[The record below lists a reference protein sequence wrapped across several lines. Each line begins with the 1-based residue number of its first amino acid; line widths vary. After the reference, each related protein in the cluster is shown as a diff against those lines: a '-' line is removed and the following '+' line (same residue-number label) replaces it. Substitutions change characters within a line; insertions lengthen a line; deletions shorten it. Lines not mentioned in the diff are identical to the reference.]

1 MQPCAPQHHVLIHE
15 SWGFLPGICPLAFGG
30 NVDTSNETY
39 VYDVLARFGPNF
51 WETNPAR
58 RGIAMADV
66 QSEVAFGRAAAS
78 FDVHE
83 SDYLV
88 LVSER
93 VSTMEAM
100 AFRFPQASDFEDFM
114 KKVVRTKSAYRD
126 REGMVVTYPR
136 SQVKAWDD

>member
-1 MQPCAPQHHVLIHE
+1 MCVMSQQDSAQVI
-15 SWGFLPGICPLAFGG
+15 
-30 NVDTSNETY
+30 
-39 VYDVLARFGPNF
+39 
-51 WETNPAR
+51 WENPAR

-100 AFRFPQASDFEDFM
+100 AFRFPQSSDFEDFV
-114 KKVVRTKSAYRD
+114 KKVVRTKAAYRD
-126 REGMVVTYPR
+126 REGSVATYPR
-136 SQVKAWDD
+136 PQVMAWDDYRHHEDVGCLRKLWTLSSQASK